1 MMCRLEQV
9 KVMKAA
15 FGRVSITPPINGTFP
30 DFFFQIEGVLDEI
43 YARVAILDAGSLP
56 VVIVALDVLG
66 VGVAEMIDL
75 ETALSEKVGI
85 SPERI
90 WITGSHSHSAPILCP
105 IDLYGGFSPYLIG
118 LKTRLVNLVVD
129 LLQKL
134 KPISIQFGRSTC
146 NFNVNRR
153 RIDENGN
160 CSMAPNPDGIVDKSV
175 PVISCRNEDGILV
188 GVFFSYCCHPTI
200 LLGPKIS
207 GDYPG
212 WAQLLLE
219 KEYDSTVALFLP
231 GVFGNIRPHLE
242 GGDSFRLGTESDVIS
257 CGQKLAEA
265 VQDGMQNCRDL
276 SIDAIYAWRSKP
288 QLPIDKPLSNDE
300 LDYIATQSIE
310 SQRKN
315 DISRSWR
322 DSFHI
327 AQRQWVQQV
336 RLENAE
342 GHRPSYHTYTFS
354 RLQLGELNWVGLSGE
369 FFLEYGTYVQQLGG
383 SETTL
388 AFGYTQGCQTYVP
401 TAEALMQG
409 GYEVEAYKRWKQS
422 APFKPEVEEVVKE
435 AIADLINSRP

>member
-56 VVIVALDVLG
+56 VVIVALDILG
-66 VGVAEMIDL
+66 VGVAEMTDL
-75 ETALSEKVGI
+75 ETALCEKVGI

-90 WITGSHSHSAPILCP
+90 WIAGSHSHSAPILCP

-134 KPISIQFGRSTC
+134 K
-146 NFNVNRR
+146 
-153 RIDENGN
+153 
-160 CSMAPNPDGIVDKSV
+160 
-175 PVISCRNEDGILV
+175 
-188 GVFFSYCCHPTI
+188 
-200 LLGPKIS
+200 
-207 GDYPG
+207 
-212 WAQLLLE
+212 
-219 KEYDSTVALFLP
+219 
-231 GVFGNIRPHLE
+231 HLE
-242 GGDSFRLGTESDVIS
+242 AGDRFRLGTESDVIS

-315 DISRSWR
+315 DTSRSWR

-336 RLENAE
+336 RLEQAE
-342 GHRPSYHTYTFS
+342 GHRPSYQTYTFS